1 MQARKPDRRVARTRR
16 SLQDALF
23 QLILEKGYAA
33 VMVEDITDRADL
45 GRTTFYLHYR
55 SKEDLL
61 LESVREMLDELIG
74 RLSQLWIEPSK
85 EESPVSELLLKS
97 TTLAFQNVQKNAIL
111 YTIVLRG
118 EGTHEVIWGLRKII
132 IQAISQLI
140 QRLTAGQDTPL
151 KLRVPMEIFL
161 AGLSGSWIG
170 LVTWWLENEM
180 PFSPEEMAEMY
191 TTMYI
196 NSLRD
201 GLGLKAEEITS
212 TRGGVGKESRSES

>member
-1 MQARKPDRRVARTRR
+1 MFRMQARKPDRRVARTRR
-16 SLQDALF
+16 SLQNALF
-23 QLILEKGYAA
+23 RLILEKGYAA
-33 VMVEDITDRADL
+33 VMVEDITERADL

-61 LESVREMLDELIG
+61 LESVRDMLDELIG
-74 RLSQLWIEPSK
+74 RLSQLWIEPNK

-97 TTLAFQNVQKNAIL
+97 TTLAFQNVQKNSIL

-140 QRLTAGQDTPL
+140 QRITARQNTSL
-151 KLRVPMEIFL
+151 NLNVPMEIFL

-180 PFSPEEMAEMY
+180 PYAPEEMAEMY
-191 TTMYI
+191 TKMYTS
-196 NSLRD
+196 SLRD
-201 GLGLKAEEITS
+201 ALGLKE
-212 TRGGVGKESRSES
+212 